1 MSVSEDADAK
11 AWVQEAV
18 SAVEFPSKAKGAVGW
33 HRAFRAVLSRIR
45 DEGRNGVA
53 ATTLRTVANREE
65 PRFEWTWAETVLPWV
80 PGVRYEDGG
89 LWKFDPT
96 DADREQPTVPD
107 DVDAPSDE
115 RIADMVTAADFPGEG
130 TTPAQ
135 HRTAVRE
142 AYSHL
147 VRHKKATRD
156 DLRQYVNLRSNYDKP
171 EQGYFLNEC
180 QWWRYVGRPAL
191 ADLPGVVPPNA
202 PGGEWTFVGVESRGE
217 GDE

>member
-11 AWVQEAV
+11 AWVQDGV

-33 HRAFRAVLSRIR
+33 HRAFRAVLTRIR
-45 DEGRNGVA
+45 EEGRNGVA
-53 ATTLRTVANREE
+53 TTTLQTVANGEE
-65 PRFEWTWAETVLPWV
+65 PRFEWSWA
-80 PGVRYEDGG
+80 
-89 LWKFDPT
+89 
-96 DADREQPTVPD
+96 DAHREQPTVPD

-115 RIADMVTAADFPGEG
+115 RIADMVEASDFPGDG

-147 VRHKKATRD
+147 VRHGKATRD

-171 EQGYFLNEC
+171 EQGYFLSRA

-202 PGGEWTFVGVESRGE
+202 PGGEWTFVGVEPGVNA
-217 GDE
+217 DE